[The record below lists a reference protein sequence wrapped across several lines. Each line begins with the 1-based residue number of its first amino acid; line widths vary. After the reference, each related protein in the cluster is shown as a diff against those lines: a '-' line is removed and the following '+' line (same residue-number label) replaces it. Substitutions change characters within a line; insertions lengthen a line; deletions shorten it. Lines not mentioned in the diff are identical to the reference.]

1 MKEWISKGGCRP
13 RATGTWAW
21 VGIWS
26 PREGQ
31 YRDLQISQ
39 LRLQAKH
46 TAFTHVSQ
54 VNNYQ
59 NRTDPADKA
68 EAFQTL

>member
-1 MKEWISKGGCRP
+1 MKEQISEGGCRP
-13 RATGTWAW
+13 RATGTSAS

-31 YRDLQISQ
+31 YGDLQISQ
-39 LRLQAKH
+39 LRLQAEH
-46 TAFTHVSQ
+46 TAFTHISQ

-59 NRTDPADKA
+59 NCTDPTDKA